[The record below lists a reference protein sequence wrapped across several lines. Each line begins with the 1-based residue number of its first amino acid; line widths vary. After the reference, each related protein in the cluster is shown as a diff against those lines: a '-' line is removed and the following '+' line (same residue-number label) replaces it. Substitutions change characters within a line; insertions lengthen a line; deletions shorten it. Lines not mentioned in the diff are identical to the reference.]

1 MKKATLLL
9 LFPAMLFAQ
18 EKTTPTPPKQQG
30 KYDTNKF
37 SQMYDLLATPNMF
50 RTAAGAPGP
59 AYYQQQADYKIDI
72 ELDDK
77 NSRLSGAETITYYN
91 NSPDKLEYLWLQMDQ
106 NQAAKNSQSPLAES
120 ERIETTMAPSRF
132 ANEYLKQGLDR
143 GFKLEYVKDAKGN
156 PMTYTV
162 NQTMMRI
169 DLPTPMKPGEKI
181 TFSVKW
187 WYNIN
192 NYQQDGGRSGYEFFE
207 KDGNKLYVIAQFY
220 PRMAVYND
228 VEGWQNQQFWGSG
241 EFALPF
247 GNFDVNITVPADHV
261 MEATGELL
269 NPGEVFTAEQMKR
282 YELAKKSFDNPV
294 VIVTQAEAEAAEK
307 GFSTKKKTWKFSAKN
322 VRDFGIATS
331 RKFIFDAMAVKLSEK
346 TVMASSVYPKEGN
359 P

>member
-1 MKKATLLL
+1 MKKATLIL
-9 LFPAMLFAQ
+9 LFPAMLCAQ
-18 EKTTPTPPKQQG
+18 EKTTPTPPKLQG

-187 WYNIN
+187 A
-192 NYQQDGGRSGYEFFE
+192 S
-207 KDGNKLYVIAQFY
+207 
-220 PRMAVYND
+220 
-228 VEGWQNQQFWGSG
+228 
-241 EFALPF
+241 
-247 GNFDVNITVPADHV
+247 
-261 MEATGELL
+261 
-269 NPGEVFTAEQMKR
+269 
-282 YELAKKSFDNPV
+282 KSTLQVSLSLMDSYLFSHSV
-294 VIVTQAEAEAAEK
+294 V
-307 GFSTKKKTWKFSAKN
+307 
-322 VRDFGIATS
+322 GIS
-331 RKFIFDAMAVKLSEK
+331 V
-346 TVMASSVYPKEGN
+346 SSC
-359 P
+359 